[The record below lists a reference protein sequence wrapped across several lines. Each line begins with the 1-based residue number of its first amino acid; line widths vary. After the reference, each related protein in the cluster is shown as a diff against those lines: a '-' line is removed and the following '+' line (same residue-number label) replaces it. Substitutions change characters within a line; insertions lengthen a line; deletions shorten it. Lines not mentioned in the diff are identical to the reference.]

1 MLSILADRMLEEST
15 IGHFV
20 FRMIHGYTFKALY
33 LWSQADQSE
42 AVHQLQHAIDLA
54 APDHLCMT
62 LAEYGDRLLPL
73 LQLVRKN
80 PFSTELIE
88 RCTQYGNGLSSMMPS
103 ENTIT
108 LTDREK
114 EILEL
119 VSDGKTNVQISEAL
133 HLARITIEKNLTTIY
148 RKMEV
153 SNRAA
158 AIMKYQD
165 MIR

>member
-1 MLSILADRMLEEST
+1 
-15 IGHFV
+15 
-20 FRMIHGYTFKALY
+20 
-33 LWSQADQSE
+33 
-42 AVHQLQHAIDLA
+42 
-54 APDHLCMT
+54 MT

-148 RKMEV
+148 RKMDV